1 MNYKLINLPK
11 ISDDRGNLTYLEKE
25 IGLPFQVKRVF
36 WTYDVST
43 GEIRGGHA
51 YKSQNEVI
59 CVVSGS
65 ADIIVTNPNGNKEKV
80 TLNRPDK
87 AVFIPKK
94 VWRHIEN
101 FASNTVTLHFS
112 DSAFKPDDYIRD
124 INELSHG

>member
-1 MNYKLINLPK
+1 MNYKLIKLPK
-11 ISDDRGNLTYLEKE
+11 ISDGRGNLTYLEKE
-25 IGLPFQVKRVF
+25 IGLPFKVKRVF
-36 WTYDVST
+36 WTYDVQT

-65 ADIIVTNPNGNKEKV
+65 ADIIVTSPNGNKEKI

-87 AVFIPKK
+87 AVYIPKK

-112 DSAFKPDDYIRD
+112 DSVFNPDEYIRD